1 MRSKTNTDFISAD
14 GENYYVKYPLQQ
26 IDKKLPLKTLSAA
39 DFEHWQKYGYVIV
52 KNAISRKKARALF
65 DASCQFQGIDSK
77 KPDTWYSEKTFATE
91 LEEHLYI
98 YGFVEMYQHQLL
110 WDIRQDERIYNAF
123 VDIWDTESLWTTL
136 DRINLNPP
144 NRENRSRVKIPK
156 TEQGFDI
163 NLHWDVDT
171 KSALKPQRVQGI
183 VALTDSD
190 DSSGGFQCCPRLFN
204 EYQQWLT
211 SQPDDRDPIRPNIDS
226 DEYPIVQPKLAAGDL
241 LIFNG
246 WLAHG
251 VKENSSKDKIRS
263 VFYLSM
269 MPAIYEQQQLTKSRI
284 DSWQHLTTPCWNK
297 TLIGDQTK
305 HEKLRYGPATLTP
318 LGQKLLG
325 QVSWFEE
332 EKHQEKCPKGGKHE

>member
-1 MRSKTNTDFISAD
+1 MRNKTNTDFISAD
-14 GENYYVKYPLQQ
+14 GENYYVKYPLHR
-26 IDKKLPLKTLSAA
+26 IEKKLPLKTLSIA
-39 DFEHWQKYGYVIV
+39 DFDHWQKHGYVII
-52 KNAISRKKARALF
+52 KNAISKEKASALF
-65 DASCQFQGIDSK
+65 NTACEFQTLASDNPQ
-77 KPDTWYSEKTFATE
+77 TWYTEKTFATE

-123 VDIWDTESLWTTL
+123 VDIWDTKSLWTTL

-144 NRENRSRVKIPK
+144 NVKNRSRIKIPK

-171 KSALKPQRVQGI
+171 KSNLKPQRVQGI

-190 DSSGGFQCCPRLFN
+190 ENTGGFQCCPRLFN
-204 EYQQWLT
+204 EYEQWVT
-211 SQPDDRDPIRPNIDS
+211 NQPSDRDPIRPNIDS
-226 DEYPIVQPKLAAGDL
+226 NEYPVIHPDLAAGDL

-251 VKENSSKDKIRS
+251 VKENLSKDKIRS

-269 MPAIYEQQQLTKSRI
+269 MPAINEQQALTKSRI
-284 DSWQHLTTPCWNK
+284 DSWQNLTTPCWNN
-297 TLIGDQTK
+297 TLIGDPIR

-318 LGQKLLG
+318 LGKKLLG
-325 QVSWFEE
+325 QVSWS
-332 EKHQEKCPKGGKHE
+332 EK